1 MKMNIS
7 MFSNFLLYLRV
18 HLHGFIV
25 ARSVGACRCLPVLQ
39 PTQTCFA
46 DRPQITHRFN
56 CDWLKSEVVHKREKC
71 EKA

>member
-25 ARSVGACRCLPVLQ
+25 ARSVGACRCLPVLPEEAYTTHADMLCGQ
-39 PTQTCFA
+39 AANHTQV
-46 DRPQITHRFN
+46 Q
-56 CDWLKSEVVHKREKC
+56 L
-71 EKA
+71 